1 MGSLVLI
8 ANLSKWIF
16 MVLPEDIEQVSQK
29 MGAKLR
35 SLIATIKVKPIQST
49 VIKSVSNK
57 TLHMILYE

>member
-1 MGSLVLI
+1 
-8 ANLSKWIF
+8 